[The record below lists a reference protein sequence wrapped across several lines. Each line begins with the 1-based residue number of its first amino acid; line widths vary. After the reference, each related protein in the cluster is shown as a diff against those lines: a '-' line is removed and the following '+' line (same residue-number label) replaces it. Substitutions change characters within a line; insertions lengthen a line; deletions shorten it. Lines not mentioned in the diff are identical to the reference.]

1 MRKNILYTV
10 IVFLIVICLFT
21 TSALCNW
28 CGNQT
33 IEDEEKVDVETT
45 DKTSE
50 EVEKESIETKEE
62 TTEEEVEEGIEEEI
76 LPTVEL
82 EIYEGPLYSSSDN
95 VCYYRIEANV
105 TGIPTPD
112 VEFSKDDSYG
122 YWGEYKAQVNLNSPS
137 ATYTLIA
144 TATNSEGTATD
155 SIELSWGCSTNNP
168 PEITEL
174 FISPGTK
181 FTGSKCDV
189 IVTATDPD
197 GDSLNYN
204 WSADGGFFDS
214 ITIPDTE
221 WTAPDTAGTYNIT
234 ITVGD
239 GNGGI
244 DTETI
249 AVEVESSQ
257 TQPTI
262 NKYIPVVLGEGGQSN
277 EGGGYFGL
285 NYFTAG
291 DDGLFNDMY
300 KGFISFDITGLSG
313 ATITEAELS
322 FSVNSTQGDASNFLP
337 LGLFSV
343 YWGDRHIEITD
354 FYITGDSIESFTVP
368 NFICSHSN
376 LRQYIQ
382 NAIDSGKPRFQVMIH
397 FTGLETDND
406 SVKDTWGYKPNGINL
421 NVTYTQ

>member
-1 MRKNILYTV
+1 MRKNILYIV
-10 IVFLIVICLFT
+10 IVFLIIICLFA
-21 TSALCNW
+21 TSALCSW

-33 IEDEEKVDVETT
+33 VEDEKKVDVETS

-50 EVEKESIETKEE
+50 EVKKESTETEE
-62 TTEEEVEEGIEEEI
+62 EITEEEVEEGIEEEI
-76 LPTVEL
+76 TPTIEL
-82 EIYEGPLYSSSDN
+82 EIYEGPLYSPSDN
-95 VCYYRIEANV
+95 VCYYRIKANV
-105 TGIPTPD
+105 TGTPTPD

-168 PEITEL
+168 PKITDL

-189 IVTATDPD
+189 IVTATDLD
-197 GDSLNYN
+197 GDNLNYK
-204 WSADGGFFDS
+204 WSTGGGYFDS
-214 ITIPDTE
+214 ITVADTE

-234 ITVGD
+234 ITVSD
-239 GNGGI
+239 GNGGV

-249 AVEVESSQ
+249 TVEVESSQ

-262 NKYIPVVLGEGGQSN
+262 NKYIPVVLGEGGRSN
-277 EGGGYFGL
+277 ENGGYYGL

-300 KGFISFDITGLSG
+300 KGFISFDITGLTG
-313 ATITEAELS
+313 TTITEAELS
-322 FSVNSTQGDASNFLP
+322 FSVYGTQGDVSNFLP

-343 YWGDRHIEITD
+343 YWGDRKIEVTD
-354 FYITGDSIESFTVP
+354 FYITGDSIESFTAP
-368 NFICSHSN
+368 NFTCSHSN

-406 SVKDTWGYKPNGINL
+406 SVKDTWSYKPNGINL